1 VKGERGNGGKGER
14 VIGGK
19 GKRGKRGKG
28 GIMDRYV
35 HIMKGRK
42 R

>member
-1 VKGERGNGGKGER
+1 MKGERGNGGKGER